1 MKAFVTGAT
10 GFLGSHVA
18 RVLAEQGAEL
28 RLLVRP
34 TSDLRNLDGL
44 NADRVVGDL
53 RDAASISKALS
64 GCDVV
69 FHVAADYR
77 LWVRDPD
84 EMYRSNVEGTRS
96 LLEAARKQG
105 VRRVVYTSSVATMGF
120 TSNHAWTGEGARP
133 HTSTVADEESP
144 VSLADMIGHY
154 KRSKFMAEQVAV
166 EAARSG
172 VDVVIVNPTTPI
184 GERDIKPTPTGR
196 IVVDFLKRKFPAYV
210 ETGLNLV
217 DATEC
222 ARGHV
227 QALEKGRSGERY
239 ILGGENLTLKQILDR
254 LAAITGLPS
263 PTVKL
268 PYIFALAAG
277 VVDEMVT
284 GRLLGREPRAT
295 IDAVRMGRKMMFV
308 SSAKAEREL
317 GWRTVPVDGA
327 HCAGRWTGSG
337 ATGMSRIAIIAAM
350 EREVGPLIRN
360 WKVRTM
366 EHGGRRYRLFENG
379 EATLV
384 CGGIGAEAARRATE
398 AVIREVNPV
407 RVISVGFAGALDASL
422 QVGHVFEP
430 RTVINAADGVRT
442 EVGSGEGILVSSA
455 TVAGKEQK
463 IRFRQSL
470 WRECGGHGSR
480 SRGARSAGAGSRVRS
495 FESHLR
501 RRRFHPARVGSL
513 CGGRRELSV
522 RPLRV
527 PCGSAPVAVG
537 RDDCAGAE

>member
-18 RVLAEQGAEL
+18 RVLAEQGSDL

-34 TSDLRNLDGL
+34 TSDLRNLEGL
-44 NADRVVGDL
+44 NADRVAGDL
-53 RDAASISKALS
+53 RDPASIEKALS

-77 LWVRDPD
+77 LWVRDPA

-120 TSNHAWTGEGARP
+120 TSKTNYGN
-133 HTSTVADEESP
+133 VADEQSP
-144 VSLADMIGHY
+144 VGIDDMIGHY

-222 ARGHV
+222 AGGHV
-227 QALEKGRSGERY
+227 QALEKGKAGERY

-254 LAAITGLPS
+254 LGAITGLKS

-268 PYIFALAAG
+268 PYFFALATG
-277 VVDEMVT
+277 VVDEMVM

-317 GWRTVPVDGA
+317 GWRTVPV
-327 HCAGRWTGSG
+327 
-337 ATGMSRIAIIAAM
+337 
-350 EREVGPLIRN
+350 E
-360 WKVRTM
+360 
-366 EHGGRRYRLFENG
+366 
-379 EATLV
+379 
-384 CGGIGAEAARRATE
+384 
-398 AVIREVNPV
+398 
-407 RVISVGFAGALDASL
+407 GALRRS
-422 QVGHVFEP
+422 VEW
-430 RTVINAADGVRT
+430 
-442 EVGSGEGILVSSA
+442 
-455 TVAGKEQK
+455 
-463 IRFRQSL
+463 FRAN
-470 WRECGGHGSR
+470 GY
-480 SRGARSAGAGSRVRS
+480 V
-495 FESHLR
+495 
-501 RRRFHPARVGSL
+501 
-513 CGGRRELSV
+513 
-522 RPLRV
+522 
-527 PCGSAPVAVG
+527 
-537 RDDCAGAE
+537 

>member
-1 MKAFVTGAT
+1 MLAFVTGAT

-44 NADRVVGDL
+44 NADRVAGDL
-53 RDAASISKALS
+53 RDSASIEKALS

-77 LWVRDPD
+77 LWVLDP
-84 EMYRSNVEGTRS
+84 EQMYRSNVEGTRC

-120 TSNHAWTGEGARP
+120 ISMPATAELRSAGPFGSAQGRLAGAAVP
-133 HTSTVADEESP
+133 TQAVADENSP

-166 EAARSG
+166 DAARSG

-217 DATEC
+217 DAAEC
-222 ARGHV
+222 ARGHIE
-227 QALEKGRSGERY
+227 ALEKGRTGERY

-254 LAAITGLPS
+254 LAAVTGLPS
-263 PTVKL
+263 PTVKV
-268 PYIFALAAG
+268 PYIVALAGG
-277 VVDEMVT
+277 VFYEMT

-295 IDAVRMGRKMMFV
+295 IDEVRMSRKMMFV

-317 GWRTVPVDGA
+317 GWRTVPVD
-327 HCAGRWTGSG
+327 
-337 ATGMSRIAIIAAM
+337 AA
-350 EREVGPLIRN
+350 
-360 WKVRTM
+360 
-366 EHGGRRYRLFENG
+366 
-379 EATLV
+379 
-384 CGGIGAEAARRATE
+384 
-398 AVIREVNPV
+398 
-407 RVISVGFAGALDASL
+407 
-422 QVGHVFEP
+422 
-430 RTVINAADGVRT
+430 
-442 EVGSGEGILVSSA
+442 
-455 TVAGKEQK
+455 
-463 IRFRQSL
+463 
-470 WRECGGHGSR
+470 
-480 SRGARSAGAGSRVRS
+480 
-495 FESHLR
+495 LR
-501 RRRFHPARVGSL
+501 R
-513 CGGRRELSV
+513 SV
-522 RPLRV
+522 EWFRAN
-527 PCGSAPVAVG
+527 GYA
-537 RDDCAGAE
+537 